1 MRQIGKPTGKS
12 SFDYHRF
19 FTDAD
24 LDREFYIKDEGSMG
38 LTKNARGNGVVE

>member
-1 MRQIGKPTGKS
+1 MFFLGLRGDMRQIGKPTGKS

-24 LDREFYIKDEGSMG
+24 LEREFYIKDEGS
-38 LTKNARGNGVVE
+38 